1 MKKLQLD
8 AIAFLLII
16 VVLGIGNFINI
27 NKPEVSEIENRALKQ
42 KPELKMSSIIDGSYF
57 RDYTEYY
64 SDTFILRDK
73 LLKISSDI
81 QQALFIRD
89 TDVKIIVSD
98 KSKEYINEPEAT
110 DDKNNT
116 DTRNTPEE
124 NTTEP
129 VSTPDFTSS
138 PEPTEKPYN
147 EADGVG
153 YWLVIDGKAVEL
165 FKFNKDNFDFYAN
178 VLNECNEKL
187 GGKMP
192 IYSLIAPTNSEF
204 VELRKHAGIT
214 DSQNN
219 ATAYLNSKF
228 NDGITA
234 VNVYDVLNEHKEEY
248 IYFRSDHHWT
258 ALGAYYAYTA
268 FMRTKGEE
276 PVPLEEYKTVE
287 IDNFLGSTYAK
298 TRDKSIEK
306 NPDTIYAY
314 LPFVDYKYEKYR
326 FYQLSEVDII
336 DMKYA
341 DTKLDKYLVFLS
353 AGDGTWAKISTENKN
368 GKKLLVIKDSYGN
381 SFVPFLLPHY
391 EEIYVIDPRFYD
403 FNTSEKNVVDFI
415 EAKDVNEVLFVNYME
430 NVNYRDFMLSLER
443 LINNEDGE

>member
-214 DSQNN
+214 DSQKQC
-219 ATAYLNSKF
+219 NS
-228 NDGITA
+228 
-234 VNVYDVLNEHKEEY
+234 
-248 IYFRSDHHWT
+248 
-258 ALGAYYAYTA
+258 
-268 FMRTKGEE
+268 
-276 PVPLEEYKTVE
+276 
-287 IDNFLGSTYAK
+287 
-298 TRDKSIEK
+298 
-306 NPDTIYAY
+306 
-314 LPFVDYKYEKYR
+314 
-326 FYQLSEVDII
+326 
-336 DMKYA
+336 
-341 DTKLDKYLVFLS
+341 
-353 AGDGTWAKISTENKN
+353 IS
-368 GKKLLVIKDSYGN
+368 
-381 SFVPFLLPHY
+381 
-391 EEIYVIDPRFYD
+391 
-403 FNTSEKNVVDFI
+403 
-415 EAKDVNEVLFVNYME
+415 
-430 NVNYRDFMLSLER
+430 
-443 LINNEDGE
+443 